1 MAIKES
7 KINSTSNVNTSNS
20 TSKGDNGFAIICS
33 NLNNENTEMIT
44 SYKAITF
51 DAVPVTKVS
60 RSADVT
66 AYPVQ
71 DGSDVSDNVRIKN
84 NKLTLSGIIT
94 ETPLAL
100 RGDMLSS
107 AGVNGNRCSQA
118 IAYLDEILDARQ
130 SILVCTEHKQFDNMI
145 LTGINYEYRSE
156 SALQFDLEFEQIRLV
171 STATTNAIATKTAS
185 PKSTGGQVKSKVPA
199 NAGTT
204 ASTTKDTLPT
214 YDGEVK

>member
-7 KINSTSNVNTSNS
+7 QINSTTNNNQSNS

-33 NLNNENTEMIT
+33 NLNNENASTIT
-44 SYKAITF
+44 SYKAISF
-51 DAVPVTKVS
+51 DAVPVTKVI
-60 RSADVT
+60 RSADIT
-66 AYPVQ
+66 AYPVES
-71 DGSDVSDNVRIKN
+71 GFDVSDNVRIKN

-130 SILVCTEHKQFDNMI
+130 PILVCTEHKQFDNMI